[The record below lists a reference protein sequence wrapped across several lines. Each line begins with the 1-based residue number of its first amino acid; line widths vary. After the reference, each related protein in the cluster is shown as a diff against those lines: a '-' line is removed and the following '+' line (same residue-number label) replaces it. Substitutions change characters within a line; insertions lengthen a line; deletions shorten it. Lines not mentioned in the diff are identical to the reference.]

1 MSSTQF
7 LNAEE
12 VARYLNVG
20 KNTVYELAK
29 AGKLACYRLGRKM
42 RFTVEDAD
50 AYLASTWGTVS
61 PGADASAA
69 APVASAAPASGVD
82 HADEDTAELVAA
94 ASFDA
99 PTGPSF
105 VIAGADRAAD
115 VLMGA
120 LCNVGIP
127 ATRLVRGA
135 YTALVNLYA
144 GEAHAAVIDL
154 YDQASNSWNVP
165 YVRNLA
171 PGAAVV
177 VFRLIS
183 RPAGIIVAAGNP
195 KRLRSWGAL
204 LHEDVRLVNRTKGSG
219 ARVLLDEKFRAMD
232 VRTEAIA
239 GYAGKTFTGAEA
251 AQRVAQ
257 GMADVTIGN
266 PGDAAGVAGTE
277 FVPLQTAWVDLV
289 VRKAPETRP
298 VIRRLKD
305 LLASDALRGQFAAG
319 AEDDASRAGI
329 IIYES

>member
-29 AGKLACYRLGRKM
+29 TGKLACYRLGRKM

-61 PGADASAA
+61 PGSDGSTAE
-69 APVASAAPASGVD
+69 PAAPAASAPD
-82 HADEDTAELVAA
+82 AASIAEDAAELVAA

-105 VIAGADRAAD
+105 VIAGGDKAAD

-120 LCNVGIP
+120 LCNAGVP

-177 VFRLIS
+177 VFRLLS

-204 LHEDVRLVNRTKGSG
+204 LHEDVRLANRTKGSG
-219 ARVLLDEKFRAMD
+219 ARVLLDEKLRAMD
-232 VRTEAIA
+232 VRTEIVT

-251 AQRVAQ
+251 ARRVAK

-266 PGDAAGVAGTE
+266 PGDAAQAAGTE

-289 VRKAPETRP
+289 VRKTPETRP

-305 LLASDALRGQFAAG
+305 LLASDALRGQLAFG
-319 AEDDASRAGI
+319 AEGDVSRAGI